1 MAYRPG
7 WVDHLIGWHV
17 YPLGFVGAPARLES
31 QEVSHRLAHLGA
43 WLDHAVALGCSSL
56 ALGPVFSSASHGYD
70 TLDYFTIDPRLGDDD
85 DFDHLL
91 QAAHARGL
99 SVLLDGVF
107 NHVSRRNRIV
117 QDAQSAGPDSDAGR
131 MVRWCAGRLDVFE
144 GHSDLVALN
153 HDNPAVREHVTRIMN
168 YWCGRG
174 VDGWRLDAAYSVN
187 PEFWAAVLPSVREK
201 YPDVWIFGEVIHGD
215 YASIVRASGMDSV
228 TQYELWKGIWSS
240 IESRNFFELD
250 HALGRHNEFSDA
262 FTPMTFVGNH
272 DVTRIASR
280 VGQDGAVLATA
291 ILATIGGIPLIYY
304 GDELAYRGVK
314 EERFGGDDDIRPVFP
329 ASPADLSNLGA
340 DTLRAHQSLL
350 GLRRRHPWLVD
361 ARTESLDLTNERY
374 VYRTGVPG
382 SNLLSSNLMCA
393 MAARFSSGKPVR
405 SFGLAEPDPCDRH
418 RPGQSP
424 PKRSRV

>member
-99 SVLLDGVF
+99 SVLLDGVV

-382 SNLLSSNLMCA
+382 VEPLIVELDVRDGCSVLIREA
-393 MAARFSSGKPVR
+393 GQVVWSSG
-405 SFGLAEPDPCDRH
+405 A
-418 RPGQSP
+418 
-424 PKRSRV
+424 

>member
-1 MAYRPG
+1 
-7 WVDHLIGWHV
+7 
-17 YPLGFVGAPARLES
+17 
-31 QEVSHRLAHLGA
+31 
-43 WLDHAVALGCSSL
+43 VALGCSSL

-304 GDELAYRGVK
+304 GDELAYRGGK

-382 SNLLSSNLMCA
+382 VEPLIVELDVRDGCSVLIREA
-393 MAARFSSGKPVR
+393 GQVVWSSG
-405 SFGLAEPDPCDRH
+405 A
-418 RPGQSP
+418 
-424 PKRSRV
+424 

>member
-280 VGQDGAVLATA
+280 VGQDGEVLATA

-382 SNLLSSNLMCA
+382 VEPLIVELDVRDGCSVLIREA
-393 MAARFSSGKPVR
+393 GQVVWSSG
-405 SFGLAEPDPCDRH
+405 A
-418 RPGQSP
+418 
-424 PKRSRV
+424 

>member
-131 MVRWCAGRLDVFE
+131 MVRWCEGHLDVFE

-250 HALGRHNEFSDA
+250 HALGRHNEFSDV
-262 FTPMTFVGNH
+262 FTPVTFVGNH

-304 GDELAYRGVK
+304 GDELASRGVK

-340 DTLRAHQSLL
+340 DTLRAHQNLL

-382 SNLLSSNLMCA
+382 VEPLIVELDVRDGCSVLIREA
-393 MAARFSSGKPVR
+393 GQVIWSSG
-405 SFGLAEPDPCDRH
+405 A
-418 RPGQSP
+418 SP
-424 PKRSRV
+424 L

>member
-1 MAYRPG
+1 M
-7 WVDHLIGWHV
+7 
-17 YPLGFVGAPARLES
+17 
-31 QEVSHRLAHLGA
+31 SHRLAHLGA

-228 TQYELWKGIWSS
+228 TRYELWKGIWSS

-382 SNLLSSNLMCA
+382 VEPLIVELDVRDGCSVLIREA
-393 MAARFSSGKPVR
+393 GQVVWSSG
-405 SFGLAEPDPCDRH
+405 A
-418 RPGQSP
+418 
-424 PKRSRV
+424 

>member
-187 PEFWAAVLPSVREK
+187 PEFWAAVLPPVREK
-201 YPDVWIFGEVIHGD
+201 HPDVWIFGEVIHGD
-215 YASIVRASGMDSV
+215 YAGIVRASGMDSV

-250 HALGRHNEFSDA
+250 HALGRHNEFSDV
-262 FTPMTFVGNH
+262 FTPVTFVGNH

-382 SNLLSSNLMCA
+382 VEPLIVELDVRDGCSVLI
-393 MAARFSSGKPVR
+393 REVGQVVWSSG
-405 SFGLAEPDPCDRH
+405 A
-418 RPGQSP
+418 
-424 PKRSRV
+424 

>member
-17 YPLGFVGAPARLES
+17 YPLGFVGASTRLES
-31 QEVSHRLAHLGA
+31 QEVSHRLAHLEA
-43 WLDHAVALGCSSL
+43 WLDHAVALGCSGL

-187 PEFWAAVLPSVREK
+187 PEFWAAVLPPVREK
-201 YPDVWIFGEVIHGD
+201 HPDVWIFGEVIHGD

-382 SNLLSSNLMCA
+382 VEPLIVELDVRDGCSVLIREA
-393 MAARFSSGKPVR
+393 GQVVWSSG
-405 SFGLAEPDPCDRH
+405 A
-418 RPGQSP
+418 
-424 PKRSRV
+424 

>member
-17 YPLGFVGAPARLES
+17 YPLGFVGASTRLES

-43 WLDHAVALGCSSL
+43 WLDHAVALGCSGL

-131 MVRWCAGRLDVFE
+131 MVRWCEGHLDVFE

-187 PEFWAAVLPSVREK
+187 PEFWAAVLPPVREK
-201 YPDVWIFGEVIHGD
+201 RPDVWIFGEVIHGD

-250 HALGRHNEFSDA
+250 HALGRHNEFSDV
-262 FTPMTFVGNH
+262 FTPVTFVGNH

-304 GDELAYRGVK
+304 GDELASRGVK

-382 SNLLSSNLMCA
+382 VEPLIVELDVRDGCSVLIREA
-393 MAARFSSGKPVR
+393 DQVVWSSG
-405 SFGLAEPDPCDRH
+405 A
-418 RPGQSP
+418 
-424 PKRSRV
+424 

>member
-17 YPLGFVGAPARLES
+17 YPLGFVGASTRLES

-131 MVRWCAGRLDVFE
+131 MVRWCEGHLDVFE

-250 HALGRHNEFSDA
+250 HALGRHNEFSDV
-262 FTPMTFVGNH
+262 FTPVTFVGNH

-304 GDELAYRGVK
+304 GDELASRGVK

-340 DTLRAHQSLL
+340 DTLRAHQNLL

-382 SNLLSSNLMCA
+382 VEPLIVELDVRDGCSVLIREA
-393 MAARFSSGKPVR
+393 GQVIWSSG
-405 SFGLAEPDPCDRH
+405 A
-418 RPGQSP
+418 SP
-424 PKRSRV
+424 L

>member
-43 WLDHAVALGCSSL
+43 LLDHAVALGCSSL

-382 SNLLSSNLMCA
+382 VEPLIVELDVRDGCSVLIREA
-393 MAARFSSGKPVR
+393 GQVVWSSG
-405 SFGLAEPDPCDRH
+405 A
-418 RPGQSP
+418 
-424 PKRSRV
+424 

>member
-1 MAYRPG
+1 MVYRPG
-7 WVDHLIGWHV
+7 WVNHLIGWHV
-17 YPLGFVGAPARLES
+17 YPLGFVGAPTRLES
-31 QEVSHRLAHLGA
+31 QEVSHRLAHLEA
-43 WLDHAVALGCSSL
+43 WLDHAVALGCSGL

-131 MVRWCAGRLDVFE
+131 MVRWCEGHLDVFE

-382 SNLLSSNLMCA
+382 VEPLIVELDVRDGCSVLIREA
-393 MAARFSSGKPVR
+393 GQVVWSSG
-405 SFGLAEPDPCDRH
+405 A
-418 RPGQSP
+418 
-424 PKRSRV
+424 

>member
-17 YPLGFVGAPARLES
+17 YPLGFVGASTRLES
-31 QEVSHRLAHLGA
+31 QEVSHRLAHLEA
-43 WLDHAVALGCSSL
+43 WLDHAVALGCSGL

-131 MVRWCAGRLDVFE
+131 MVRWCEGHLDVFE

-215 YASIVRASGMDSV
+215 YAGIVRASGMDSV

-382 SNLLSSNLMCA
+382 VEPLIVELDVRDGCSVLIREA
-393 MAARFSSGKPVR
+393 GQVVWSSG
-405 SFGLAEPDPCDRH
+405 A
-418 RPGQSP
+418 
-424 PKRSRV
+424 

>member
-17 YPLGFVGAPARLES
+17 YPLGFVGASTRLES

-174 VDGWRLDAAYSVN
+174 VDGCRLDAAYSVN

-382 SNLLSSNLMCA
+382 VEPLIVELDVRDGCSVLI
-393 MAARFSSGKPVR
+393 REVGQVVWSSG
-405 SFGLAEPDPCDRH
+405 A
-418 RPGQSP
+418 
-424 PKRSRV
+424 

>member
-1 MAYRPG
+1 M
-7 WVDHLIGWHV
+7 
-17 YPLGFVGAPARLES
+17 
-31 QEVSHRLAHLGA
+31 SHRLAHLEA
-43 WLDHAVALGCSSL
+43 WLDHAVALGCSGL

-131 MVRWCAGRLDVFE
+131 MVRWCEGHLDVFE

-187 PEFWAAVLPSVREK
+187 PEFWAAVLPPVREK
-201 YPDVWIFGEVIHGD
+201 HPDVWIFGEVIHGD
-215 YASIVRASGMDSV
+215 YAGIVRASGMDSV

-250 HALGRHNEFSDA
+250 HALGRHNEFSDV
-262 FTPMTFVGNH
+262 FTPVTFVGNH

-382 SNLLSSNLMCA
+382 VEPLIVELDVRDGCSVLIREA
-393 MAARFSSGKPVR
+393 GQVVWSSG
-405 SFGLAEPDPCDRH
+405 A
-418 RPGQSP
+418 
-424 PKRSRV
+424 

>member
-228 TQYELWKGIWSS
+228 TQYELSKGIWSS

-382 SNLLSSNLMCA
+382 VEPLIVELDVRDGCSVLIREA
-393 MAARFSSGKPVR
+393 GQVVWSSG
-405 SFGLAEPDPCDRH
+405 A
-418 RPGQSP
+418 
-424 PKRSRV
+424 

>member
-314 EERFGGDDDIRPVFP
+314 EERFGGAEGFRPVFP

-382 SNLLSSNLMCA
+382 VEPLIVELDVRDGCSVLIREA
-393 MAARFSSGKPVR
+393 GQVVWSSG
-405 SFGLAEPDPCDRH
+405 A
-418 RPGQSP
+418 
-424 PKRSRV
+424 

>member
-117 QDAQSAGPDSDAGR
+117 QDAQSAGPDSDTGR

-382 SNLLSSNLMCA
+382 VEPLIVELDVRDGCSVLIREA
-393 MAARFSSGKPVR
+393 GQVVWSSG
-405 SFGLAEPDPCDRH
+405 A
-418 RPGQSP
+418 
-424 PKRSRV
+424 

>member
-31 QEVSHRLAHLGA
+31 QEVSHRLAHLEA
-43 WLDHAVALGCSSL
+43 WLDHAVALGCSGL

-215 YASIVRASGMDSV
+215 YAGIVRASGMDSV

-340 DTLRAHQSLL
+340 DTLRAHQNLL

-382 SNLLSSNLMCA
+382 VEPLIVELDVRDGCSVLIREA
-393 MAARFSSGKPVR
+393 GQVVWSSG
-405 SFGLAEPDPCDRH
+405 A
-418 RPGQSP
+418 
-424 PKRSRV
+424 

>member
-131 MVRWCAGRLDVFE
+131 MVRWCEGHLDVFE

-382 SNLLSSNLMCA
+382 VEPLIVELDVRDGCSVLIREA
-393 MAARFSSGKPVR
+393 GQVIWSSG
-405 SFGLAEPDPCDRH
+405 A
-418 RPGQSP
+418 SP
-424 PKRSRV
+424 L

>member
-131 MVRWCAGRLDVFE
+131 MVRSCAGRLDVFE

-187 PEFWAAVLPSVREK
+187 PEFWAAVLPPVREK
-201 YPDVWIFGEVIHGD
+201 RPDVWIFGEVIHGD
-215 YASIVRASGMDSV
+215 YAGIVRASGMDSV

-382 SNLLSSNLMCA
+382 VEPLIVELDVRDGCSVLIREA
-393 MAARFSSGKPVR
+393 GQVVWSSG
-405 SFGLAEPDPCDRH
+405 A
-418 RPGQSP
+418 
-424 PKRSRV
+424 

>member
-117 QDAQSAGPDSDAGR
+117 QDAQSAGPDSDAGP

-382 SNLLSSNLMCA
+382 VEPLIVELDVRDGCSVLIREA
-393 MAARFSSGKPVR
+393 GQVVWSSG
-405 SFGLAEPDPCDRH
+405 A
-418 RPGQSP
+418 
-424 PKRSRV
+424 

>member
-215 YASIVRASGMDSV
+215 YAGIVRASGMDSV

-250 HALGRHNEFSDA
+250 HALGRHNEFSDV
-262 FTPMTFVGNH
+262 FTPVTFVGNH

-304 GDELAYRGVK
+304 GDELASRGVK

-340 DTLRAHQSLL
+340 DTLRAHQNLL

-382 SNLLSSNLMCA
+382 VEPLVVELDVRDGCSVLIREA
-393 MAARFSSGKPVR
+393 GQVIWSSG
-405 SFGLAEPDPCDRH
+405 A
-418 RPGQSP
+418 SP
-424 PKRSRV
+424 L

>member
-382 SNLLSSNLMCA
+382 VEPLIVELDVRDGCSVLIREVGQVVLSSGA
-393 MAARFSSGKPVR
+393 
-405 SFGLAEPDPCDRH
+405 
-418 RPGQSP
+418 
-424 PKRSRV
+424 

>member
-117 QDAQSAGPDSDAGR
+117 QDAQSAGPDSDAGL

-382 SNLLSSNLMCA
+382 VEPLIVELDVRDGCSVLIREA
-393 MAARFSSGKPVR
+393 GQVVWSSG
-405 SFGLAEPDPCDRH
+405 A
-418 RPGQSP
+418 
-424 PKRSRV
+424 

>member
-131 MVRWCAGRLDVFE
+131 MVRWCEGHLDVFE

-350 GLRRRHPWLVD
+350 GLRLRHPWLVD

-382 SNLLSSNLMCA
+382 VEPLIVELDVRDGCSVLIREA
-393 MAARFSSGKPVR
+393 GQVVWSSG
-405 SFGLAEPDPCDRH
+405 A
-418 RPGQSP
+418 
-424 PKRSRV
+424 

>member
-1 MAYRPG
+1 M
-7 WVDHLIGWHV
+7 
-17 YPLGFVGAPARLES
+17 
-31 QEVSHRLAHLGA
+31 SHRLAHLEA
-43 WLDHAVALGCSSL
+43 WLDHAVALGCSGL

-131 MVRWCAGRLDVFE
+131 MVRWCAGHLDVFE

-382 SNLLSSNLMCA
+382 VEPLIVELDVRDGCSVLIREA
-393 MAARFSSGKPVR
+393 GQVVWSSG
-405 SFGLAEPDPCDRH
+405 A
-418 RPGQSP
+418 
-424 PKRSRV
+424 

>member
-314 EERFGGDDDIRPVFP
+314 EEGFGGDDDIRPVFP

-382 SNLLSSNLMCA
+382 VEPLIVELDVRDGCSVLIREA
-393 MAARFSSGKPVR
+393 GQVVWSSG
-405 SFGLAEPDPCDRH
+405 A
-418 RPGQSP
+418 
-424 PKRSRV
+424 

>member
-17 YPLGFVGAPARLES
+17 YPLGFVGASTRLES

-131 MVRWCAGRLDVFE
+131 MVRWCAGHLDVFE

-382 SNLLSSNLMCA
+382 VEPLIVELDVRDGCSVLIREA
-393 MAARFSSGKPVR
+393 GQVIWSSG
-405 SFGLAEPDPCDRH
+405 A
-418 RPGQSP
+418 SP
-424 PKRSRV
+424 L

>member
-131 MVRWCAGRLDVFE
+131 MVRSCAGRLDVFE

-382 SNLLSSNLMCA
+382 VEPLIVELDVRDGCSVLI
-393 MAARFSSGKPVR
+393 REVGQVVWSSG
-405 SFGLAEPDPCDRH
+405 A
-418 RPGQSP
+418 
-424 PKRSRV
+424 

>member
-361 ARTESLDLTNERY
+361 ARTASLDLTNERY

-382 SNLLSSNLMCA
+382 VEPLIVELDVRDGCSVLIREA
-393 MAARFSSGKPVR
+393 GQVVWSSG
-405 SFGLAEPDPCDRH
+405 A
-418 RPGQSP
+418 
-424 PKRSRV
+424 

>member
-304 GDELAYRGVK
+304 GDELASRGVK

-340 DTLRAHQSLL
+340 DTLRAHQNLL

-382 SNLLSSNLMCA
+382 VEPLIVELDVRDGCSVLI
-393 MAARFSSGKPVR
+393 REVGQVVWSSG
-405 SFGLAEPDPCDRH
+405 A
-418 RPGQSP
+418 
-424 PKRSRV
+424 

>member
-1 MAYRPG
+1 M
-7 WVDHLIGWHV
+7 
-17 YPLGFVGAPARLES
+17 
-31 QEVSHRLAHLGA
+31 SHRLAHLEA
-43 WLDHAVALGCSSL
+43 WLDHAVALGCSGL

-91 QAAHARGL
+91 QAAYARGL

-131 MVRWCAGRLDVFE
+131 MVRWCEGHLDVFE

-187 PEFWAAVLPSVREK
+187 PEFWAAVLPPVREK
-201 YPDVWIFGEVIHGD
+201 HPDVWIFGEVIHGD
-215 YASIVRASGMDSV
+215 YAGIVRASGMDSV

-250 HALGRHNEFSDA
+250 HALGRHNEFSDV
-262 FTPMTFVGNH
+262 FTPVTFVGNH

-304 GDELAYRGVK
+304 GDELASRGVK

-340 DTLRAHQSLL
+340 DTLRAHQNLL

-382 SNLLSSNLMCA
+382 VEPLIVELDVRDGCSVLIREA
-393 MAARFSSGKPVR
+393 GQVIWSSG
-405 SFGLAEPDPCDRH
+405 A
-418 RPGQSP
+418 SP
-424 PKRSRV
+424 L

>member
-17 YPLGFVGAPARLES
+17 YPLGFVGASTRLES
-31 QEVSHRLAHLGA
+31 QEVSHRLAHLEA

-228 TQYELWKGIWSS
+228 TRYELWKGIWSS

-382 SNLLSSNLMCA
+382 VEPLIVELDVRDGCSVLIREA
-393 MAARFSSGKPVR
+393 GQVVWSSG
-405 SFGLAEPDPCDRH
+405 A
-418 RPGQSP
+418 
-424 PKRSRV
+424 

>member
-17 YPLGFVGAPARLES
+17 YPLGFVGASTRLES

-228 TQYELWKGIWSS
+228 TRYELWKGIWSS

-250 HALGRHNEFSDA
+250 HALGRHNEFSDV
-262 FTPMTFVGNH
+262 FTPVTFVGNH

-382 SNLLSSNLMCA
+382 VEPLIVELDVRDGCSVLIREA
-393 MAARFSSGKPVR
+393 GQVVWSSG
-405 SFGLAEPDPCDRH
+405 A
-418 RPGQSP
+418 
-424 PKRSRV
+424 

>member
-17 YPLGFVGAPARLES
+17 YPLGFVGASTRLES
-31 QEVSHRLAHLGA
+31 QEVSHRLAHLEA
-43 WLDHAVALGCSSL
+43 WLDHAVALGCSGL

-131 MVRWCAGRLDVFE
+131 MVRWCEGHLDVFE

-382 SNLLSSNLMCA
+382 VEPLIVELDVRDGCSVLI
-393 MAARFSSGKPVR
+393 REVGQVVWSSG
-405 SFGLAEPDPCDRH
+405 A
-418 RPGQSP
+418 
-424 PKRSRV
+424 

>member
-228 TQYELWKGIWSS
+228 TQYEVWKGIWSS

-382 SNLLSSNLMCA
+382 VEPLIVELDVRDGCSVLIREA
-393 MAARFSSGKPVR
+393 GQVVWSSG
-405 SFGLAEPDPCDRH
+405 A
-418 RPGQSP
+418 
-424 PKRSRV
+424 

>member
-262 FTPMTFVGNH
+262 STPMTFVGNH

-382 SNLLSSNLMCA
+382 VEPLIVELDVRDGCSVLI
-393 MAARFSSGKPVR
+393 REVGQVVWSSG
-405 SFGLAEPDPCDRH
+405 A
-418 RPGQSP
+418 
-424 PKRSRV
+424 

>member
-117 QDAQSAGPDSDAGR
+117 QDSQSAGPDSDAGR

-250 HALGRHNEFSDA
+250 HALGRHNEFSDV

-382 SNLLSSNLMCA
+382 VEPLIVELDVRDGCSVLIREA
-393 MAARFSSGKPVR
+393 GQVVWSSG
-405 SFGLAEPDPCDRH
+405 A
-418 RPGQSP
+418 
-424 PKRSRV
+424 